1 MTPSTQGTTMPHA
14 HEDALADHVVY
25 RRTDKGRATLL
36 SPPATLSPAS
46 LGFLAR
52 VNGFTDLRTLR
63 DRDDEGGA
71 QGSED
76 IGALLRLGLIEA
88 VAPTSSLHSVPGTSE
103 TALGA

>member
-1 MTPSTQGTTMPHA
+1 MLHVP
-14 HEDALADHVVY
+14 EDALADDVVY
-25 RRTDKGRATLL
+25 RRTDKGRAALLTL
-36 SPPATLSPAS
+36 PATLSPAS

-76 IGALLRLGLIEA
+76 IGALLALGLIE
-88 VAPTSSLHSVPGTSE
+88 VVTPDLSPLNTGHGTGLSTLE
-103 TALGA
+103 A